1 LSVLRKPLDAF
12 ASTTMLALCIC
23 WGFQQV
29 AIKLVAADVAPIMQL
44 GLRSGF
50 AALVLGMLTLH
61 REGRR
66 AFADGTLA
74 AGLAVGFLFGLEF
87 FFIAEGLRYTTA
99 SHMVVFLYTAPI
111 FTALGLHLRWP
122 DERLSSAQW
131 AGVLV
136 AFVGIAITFLG
147 RGGAADRNMLA
158 GDALGVLAG
167 AAWGGTTVGVRASA
181 LAEASPVKTLF
192 YQLALA
198 GLMLVPLA
206 YVLNQDTIVPSAAA
220 LLSLGFQAI
229 IVALA
234 SYLAWFW
241 LLRRYLA
248 SRLSI
253 LSFMTP
259 LFGVAFGVV
268 ILHEPIDLAFGVGA
282 ALVFAGLLCVSV
294 TDTLR
299 RQGLR

>member
-1 LSVLRKPLDAF
+1 VSASRKALDGF
-12 ASTTMLALCIC
+12 ASTIMLALCIC

-29 AIKLVAADVAPIMQL
+29 AIKLVAGDIAPIMQL

-50 AALVLGMLTLH
+50 AALVLGVFTL
-61 REGRR
+61 RQEGRN
-66 AFADGTLA
+66 AFADGTLG
-74 AGLAVGFLFGLEF
+74 AGLVVGFLFGLEF

-99 SHMVVFLYTAPI
+99 SHMVVFIYTAPI

-122 DERLSSAQW
+122 DERLSAAQW

-147 RGGAADRNMLA
+147 RGAAQGRNMLA

-167 AAWGGTTVGVRASA
+167 AAWGATTVGIRASP

-206 YVLNQDTIVPSAAA
+206 FVLEQSAIVPSRGA

-229 IVALA
+229 IVALV
-234 SYLAWFW
+234 SYLSWFW

-259 LFGVAFGVV
+259 LFGVAFGVL
-268 ILHEPIDLAFGVGA
+268 ILHEPIDLAFGLGA
-282 ALVFAGLLCVSV
+282 ALVLSGILFVSGADLL
-294 TDTLR
+294 R
-299 RQGLR
+299 AR

>member
-1 LSVLRKPLDAF
+1 
-12 ASTTMLALCIC
+12 MLALCIC

-29 AIKLVAADVAPIMQL
+29 AIKLVAGDIAPIMQL

-50 AALVLGMLTLH
+50 AALVLGVLTLR
-61 REGRR
+61 REGRG
-66 AFADGTLA
+66 AFADGTLG
-74 AGLAVGFLFGLEF
+74 AGLVVGFLFGLEF

-99 SHMVVFLYTAPI
+99 SHMVVFIYTAPI

-122 DERLSSAQW
+122 DERLSPAQW

-136 AFVGIAITFLG
+136 AFAGIAITFLG
-147 RGGAADRNMLA
+147 RGATSGRNLLA
-158 GDALGVLAG
+158 GDGLGVLAG
-167 AAWGGTTVGVRASA
+167 AAWGATTVGIRGSA
-181 LAEASPVKTLF
+181 LAEAPPVKTLF
-192 YQLALA
+192 YQLAVA
-198 GLMLVPLA
+198 GLVLVPLA
-206 YVLNQDTIVPSAAA
+206 FVLEQSAIVPSRGA

-229 IVALA
+229 IVALV
-234 SYLAWFW
+234 SYLSWFW

-259 LFGVAFGVV
+259 LFGVAFGVL

-282 ALVFAGLLCVSV
+282 GLVLTGLLCVSV
-294 TDTLR
+294 TDVLR
-299 RQGLR
+299 KQAVRTTEVAT